1 MKLTEQSAQ
10 ALTNLR
16 GHPDF
21 TTFLQWLEENRNKFR
36 DECCMTT
43 PDKVLRPQGKVEVIN
58 NIFKAFAEAP
68 ATTEQIKLKL
78 QRNTP

>member
-21 TTFLQWLEENRNKFR
+21 VAFLQWLEENRNKFR
-36 DECCMTT
+36 DECCMIA
-43 PDKVLRPQGKVEVIN
+43 PDKVQRPQGKVEVIN
-58 NIFKAFAEAP
+58 DIFQAFNQAP
-68 ATTEQIKLKL
+68 QVTEKLKSKL
-78 QRNTP
+78 